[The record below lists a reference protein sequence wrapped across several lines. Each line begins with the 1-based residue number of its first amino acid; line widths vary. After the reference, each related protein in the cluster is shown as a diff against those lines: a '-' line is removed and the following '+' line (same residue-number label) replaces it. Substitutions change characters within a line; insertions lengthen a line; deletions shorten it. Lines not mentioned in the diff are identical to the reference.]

1 MLKLIPR
8 SRRRIPHGVA
18 VVGALLLL
26 ASTVTGVGRNL
37 QDSPSQP
44 IAVAATVAS
53 ENGPATAET
62 VDAAKPP
69 AVKKNKRFRVN
80 LFLFR
85 H

>member
-1 MLKLIPR
+1 MFKVTPR
-8 SRRRIPHGVA
+8 SRQRIPHGVA

-26 ASTVTGVGRNL
+26 ASTVTGVSRNV
-37 QDSPSQP
+37 QESPSQP
-44 IAVAATVAS
+44 IAVAATMTS
-53 ENGPATAET
+53 ENGPAAADT

-69 AVKKNKRFRVN
+69 AVKKKRFRVN